1 MQSKIFNQIGRRKK
15 KKVNFLTTLSFLLL
29 SGLISF
35 SLAGCGGGGGGGSSS
50 TSDTS
55 DGPINPAL
63 FSGWE
68 MTNGP
73 FSGMVYS
80 LAVDP
85 NNSQRVFAAL
95 EEGGL
100 FTSAN
105 GGRNWTHIEGN
116 LTNLSISAVD
126 VHVDSQT
133 IYVGTGSDGV
143 YKSLNGG
150 ETWTQ
155 VSNGLPIDLN
165 TNEYY
170 EIFEITIDPTDA
182 NTVYVLSGLR
192 WYLCKTTNG
201 GASWTRIDGGGL
213 PWDRIEAFSIHPGN
227 NQWLYVGTDAKGV
240 YKSENMGASWNSIN
254 GDPANGGLPDYV
266 VHIPCLT
273 IDPENNILYAGSRD
287 YGLWKTLDDGV
298 TWDFV
303 TVGDLTGWWNV
314 YVLGMDPVDKS
325 LIYAYVADVR
335 LYAPGVFN
343 PEEDGIYRT
352 FDGGGTWEKV
362 AFHEYPGT
370 YRPVREI
377 AIAPSNGNV
386 VYVTTQGYGPFM
398 TNDVLG
404 VGDVDD
410 WVSIG
415 NGLVDLLVLAM
426 ILNPLDN
433 KIVYAGTDEGLYK
446 TTDGGLTWERKGL
459 KGEIVFALVSD
470 PMNMNIIYVATNSG
484 VYKTTDGGESWS
496 EPGGYW
502 FYSLA
507 IGRNPLN
514 PGVNIIYGGSAFG
527 LGVQKAEDDGSI
539 PWDQVVWE
547 DKNNGLSEDEKYV
560 TCLAIDPSD
569 PSILY
574 AGSSGTGK
582 VLKTQDGGN
591 TWERKVDGLPPDES
605 VIRLS
610 IDPFNPQILYAGTYV
625 GFYASSDGG
634 DTWGF
639 KDGGLGQRYIRSL
652 AIDPMD
658 SMKVC
663 AGTYDDGVFA
673 SIDGGENWI
682 QIDQGL
688 TTELNKRI
696 ISLAMDVRDIDNP
709 VVYAGT
715 GCGVFKA
722 YK

>member
-1 MQSKIFNQIGRRKK
+1 MQTKIVRQIGKK
-15 KKVNFLTTLSFLLL
+15 KNINCPFALSFFLL

-35 SLAGCGGGGGGGSSS
+35 FLTGCGGGGGGSSA
-50 TSDTS
+50 SDA
-55 DGPINPAL
+55 PINPAL

-80 LAVDP
+80 LAVGP
-85 NNSQRVFAAL
+85 NNSQRVFVAL

-100 FTSAN
+100 FRSDN
-105 GGRNWTHIEGN
+105 GGQSWAHVEEG
-116 LTNLSISAVD
+116 LTNVSISAVAAAGD
-126 VHVDSQT
+126 GQT
-133 IYVGTGSDGV
+133 VYVGTGSDGV

-155 VSNGLPIDLN
+155 VSNGLPIDPK

-201 GASWTRIDGGGL
+201 GASWARIDGGGL

-266 VHIPCLT
+266 VHIPCLA
-273 IDPENNILYAGSRD
+273 IGPENNILYAGSRD

-303 TVGDLTGWWNV
+303 PVGDLTGWWNV

-325 LIYAYVADVR
+325 LIYAYVEDVR
-335 LYAPGVFN
+335 LYDPGVFN

-362 AFHEYPGT
+362 PFHEYPGT

-377 AIAPSNGNV
+377 AVAPSNGDV
-386 VYVTTQGYGPFM
+386 VYVTTKGYGPFM
-398 TNDVLG
+398 TNDVTS
-404 VGDVDD
+404 VGLDD

-426 ILNPLDN
+426 IMHPWDN

-446 TTDGGLTWERKGL
+446 TTDGGLTWEK
-459 KGEIVFALVSD
+459 KEEKEVFEDKHVFALASD
-470 PMNMNIIYVATNSG
+470 PMNASIIYAATKNG
-484 VYKTTDGGESWS
+484 VYKTTNGGDSWS
-496 EPGGYW
+496 GPSGYW

-507 IGRNPLN
+507 IGKDQNR
-514 PGVNIIYGGSAFG
+514 NIIYGGDP
-527 LGVQKAEDDGSI
+527 LGMGIYKAVDDGLT
-539 PWDQVVWE
+539 PWEQITWE
-547 DKNNGLSEDEKYV
+547 EKNNGLSEDEKYV
-560 TCLAIDPSD
+560 ACLAIVPSD

-574 AGSSGTGK
+574 AGIAGK
-582 VLKTQDGGN
+582 VLKTQDGGD
-591 TWERKVDGLPPDES
+591 TWERKVVGLPPDEFIIS
-605 VIRLS
+605 LA
-610 IDPFNPQILYAGTYV
+610 IDPYNPQILYAGTYV
-625 GFYASSDGG
+625 GFYASNDGG
-634 DTWGF
+634 DTWEF
-639 KDGGLGQRYIRSL
+639 RDGGLGQRYIRSL

-673 SIDGGENWI
+673 Y
-682 QIDQGL
+682 
-688 TTELNKRI
+688 R
-696 ISLAMDVRDIDNP
+696 
-709 VVYAGT
+709 
-715 GCGVFKA
+715 
-722 YK
+722 